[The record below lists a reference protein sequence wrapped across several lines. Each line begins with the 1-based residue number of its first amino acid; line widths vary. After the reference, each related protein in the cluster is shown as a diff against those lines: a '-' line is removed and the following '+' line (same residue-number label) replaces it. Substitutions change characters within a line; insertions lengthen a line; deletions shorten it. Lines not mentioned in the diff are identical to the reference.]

1 MCNADPHDAAA
12 CLRQLLDCAERG
24 CDLFRMTVPDV
35 DAARVLGEVRRKSP
49 IPVVA
54 DIHFDWRCALAAIEA
69 GTDALRLNPG
79 NIGSRDRVQ
88 AVARAAKEK
97 GVPVRIGV
105 NGGSLEK
112 GETLVSSALK
122 HLKILE
128 DEGFRDVVI
137 SAKASNVAGTLAT
150 YRELAERTDCPLHLG
165 VTEAGTLLPGA
176 VRSSVALGILLS
188 EGIGDTIRV
197 SLTGKPEKEVKV
209 GLEILRSL
217 GLRAPGPA
225 VTSCPTCGRTKVDL
239 VRVATQVEEALEVL
253 HRDWMGDNGENNR
266 IIELSNNRMGA
277 EGDEENNRIIEL
289 SNNRMGAEGDEENNR
304 IIELSNNRMGA
315 EGDEENNRI
324 IELSNNRMGAEGDE
338 ENNRII
344 ELSNNRMG
352 AEGDEENNRII
363 ELSNNRMGD
372 ARDEKN
378 NRMGLSNDRV
388 SGGKGIRLFDYS
400 TIRSF
405 PKVAVMG
412 CAVNGPGEAKDAD
425 VALCG
430 GDGDFLLY
438 VRGKPVGR
446 VSAADAVGKVIEH
459 VLACR

>member
-1 MCNADPHDAAA
+1 MSVQTMCNADPHDAAA

-97 GVPVRIGV
+97 GVPIRIGV

-239 VRVATQVEEALEVL
+239 VRVATQVEEALDTL
-253 HRDWMGDNGENNR
+253 R
-266 IIELSNNRMGA
+266 L
-277 EGDEENNRIIEL
+277 
-289 SNNRMGAEGDEENNR
+289 
-304 IIELSNNRMGA
+304 
-315 EGDEENNRI
+315 
-324 IELSNNRMGAEGDE
+324 
-338 ENNRII
+338 
-344 ELSNNRMG
+344 
-352 AEGDEENNRII
+352 
-363 ELSNNRMGD
+363 
-372 ARDEKN
+372 
-378 NRMGLSNDRV
+378 DRYP
-388 SGGKGIRLFDYS
+388 R
-400 TIRSF
+400 
-405 PKVAVMG
+405 VAVMG

-438 VRGKPVGR
+438 VRGKPAGR